1 MDYSPDKRANV
12 VDKLFTNLQMEEE
25 VFCDSIRIGGG
36 NVYVQFLNKN
46 SVCT

>member
-1 MDYSPDKRANV
+1 MDYSPDKRAN

-25 VFCDSIRIGGG
+25 VFCDIRIGGG
-36 NVYVQFLNKN
+36 GKVYVQFLNKN